1 VVLTTKNLEGEMPS
15 SLEKNMKVLILSNTV
30 ANKQKVSAGDVIDL
44 SYDEAQ
50 SLISYKKAEVYK
62 GTAKKESNRSVGLEK
77 SDKPKPKTRSKK

>member
-1 VVLTTKNLEGEMPS
+1 MPS

-30 ANKQKVSAGDVIDL
+30 ANKQKVSAGD
-44 SYDEAQ
+44 Q

-62 GTAKKESNRSVGLEK
+62 GTAKKETNRSVGLEK